1 MGVVNIIDS
10 HLLSRRMPNLRTFLL
25 PVGAAHLASAL
36 IPFFLFPLPEETTP
50 RIILLAL
57 LTGILRVSAVL
68 IMLRSLTREAVSR
81 VIPVIHIYPIF
92 VAIMAVPILGESL
105 RYQHWLT
112 IIIVVAGAVM
122 VSIKHNPTGAT
133 TWFGKPLLLLL
144 VSSLLFAL
152 SDISSKYVL
161 AYISFW
167 NLFSLTAFCMSGVF
181 LLISLRPGILAD
193 LRQMTGRASVLTLIL
208 IDEALAL
215 LGIILSLRA
224 LEQGPVSLVSA
235 ITGSRPMFV
244 VIFALILGRI
254 SPQFL
259 IGSASRQIV
268 ILRLIGT
275 AMIVA
280 GIALIYLT

>member
-25 PVGAAHLASAL
+25 PVGAAHLAFAL

-57 LTGILRVSAVL
+57 LSGFLRVSAVL
-68 IMLRSLTREAVSR
+68 IMLHSLTREAVSR
-81 VIPVIHIYPIF
+81 VIPVVQTYPVF

-105 RYQHWLT
+105 NYQHWLT
-112 IIIVVAGAVM
+112 VIIVVTGAVM
-122 VSIKHNPTGAT
+122 VSIEHSPTGAT
-133 TWFGKPLLLLL
+133 TWFGKQLLLLF

-167 NLFSLTAFCMSGVF
+167 NMFSLTAFCMSGVF
-181 LLISLRPGILAD
+181 LLVSVRPGILAE
-193 LRQMTGRASVLTLIL
+193 LRQMTGRASALALIL
-208 IDEALAL
+208 IDETLAL
-215 LGIILSLRA
+215 LGIILALRA

-244 VIFALILGRI
+244 VIFALILSRI

-259 IGSASRQIV
+259 RGSASRQIV
-268 ILRLIGT
+268 ILRLAGT

-280 GIALIYLT
+280 GITLIYFT